1 MKLSKTSA
9 LIAVMFAG
17 VLSANLATAQTP
29 VSRDVRQQERI
40 EQGVQSGQ
48 LTTKETA
55 HLEKRESKIE
65 AAEARAGADGK
76 MTKAEHRRIERMQ
89 NRTSKD
95 IYRQKHDRQTQ

>member
-9 LIAVMFAG
+9 VVALMIAGA
-17 VLSANLATAQTP
+17 LTANLAAAQTP
-29 VSRDVRQQERI
+29 MSRDVRQQERI

-48 LTTKETA
+48 LTTKEAA
-55 HLEKRESKIE
+55 HLEKRESKID
-65 AAEARAGADGK
+65 AAEAKAGSDGK
-76 MTKAEHRRIERMQ
+76 VTKTEHRRIERMQ